1 MSDINNLLSKCCLE
15 VSDLVLNEM
24 WETILS
30 MYNDGS
36 DITGKLAEYA
46 KESNNREQH
55 IDTLINIYKR
65 EIVKLGNDIPKTA
78 LSDSQ
83 TNTVKS
89 EVKVLEDICDTDI
102 RGSSVHDA
110 SSTINVTLFK
120 DILEAVNEKCP
131 LIYDMVKTLVISIPV
146 SRNLL
151 KTNTHKMLCG
161 LHMLGVISNIRNSKT
176 RNCFPL
182 IFGLLCISFGA
193 GKQFIDML
201 QSMGLS
207 LSWKSM

>member
-1 MSDINNLLSKCCLE
+1 MSNLE

-65 EIVKLGNDIPKTA
+65 EIVKLGNDISKTA

-83 TNTVKS
+83 KNTVKS
-89 EVKVLEDICDTDI
+89 EMKVLEDICDT
-102 RGSSVHDA
+102 
-110 SSTINVTLFK
+110 
-120 DILEAVNEKCP
+120 
-131 LIYDMVKTLVISIPV
+131 
-146 SRNLL
+146 
-151 KTNTHKMLCG
+151 
-161 LHMLGVISNIRNSKT
+161 NI
-176 RNCFPL
+176 
-182 IFGLLCISFGA
+182 
-193 GKQFIDML
+193 
-201 QSMGLS
+201 
-207 LSWKSM
+207 

>member
-1 MSDINNLLSKCCLE
+1 MSNLE

-83 TNTVKS
+83 KNTVKS
-89 EVKVLEDICDTDI
+89 EMKVLEDICDTNI
-102 RGSSVHDA
+102 RGSSVHDV

-131 LIYDMVKTLVISIPV
+131 LIYDMVKTLVISNPV

-161 LHMLGVISNIRNSKT
+161 LHTLGVISNIRNSKT

-207 LSWKSM
+207 LNWKSM

>member
-1 MSDINNLLSKCCLE
+1 MSNLE

-83 TNTVKS
+83 KNTVKS
-89 EVKVLEDICDTDI
+89 EMKVLEDI
-102 RGSSVHDA
+102 
-110 SSTINVTLFK
+110 N
-120 DILEAVNEKCP
+120 KC
-131 LIYDMVKTLVISIPV
+131 
-146 SRNLL
+146 
-151 KTNTHKMLCG
+151 
-161 LHMLGVISNIRNSKT
+161 
-176 RNCFPL
+176 
-182 IFGLLCISFGA
+182 
-193 GKQFIDML
+193 
-201 QSMGLS
+201 
-207 LSWKSM
+207 

>member
-1 MSDINNLLSKCCLE
+1 MLSNLE

-83 TNTVKS
+83 KNTVKS
-89 EVKVLEDICDTDI
+89 EMKVLEDICDT
-102 RGSSVHDA
+102 
-110 SSTINVTLFK
+110 
-120 DILEAVNEKCP
+120 
-131 LIYDMVKTLVISIPV
+131 
-146 SRNLL
+146 
-151 KTNTHKMLCG
+151 
-161 LHMLGVISNIRNSKT
+161 NI
-176 RNCFPL
+176 
-182 IFGLLCISFGA
+182 
-193 GKQFIDML
+193 
-201 QSMGLS
+201 
-207 LSWKSM
+207 

>member
-1 MSDINNLLSKCCLE
+1 MLSNLE

-65 EIVKLGNDIPKTA
+65 EIVKLGNDISKTA

-83 TNTVKS
+83 KNTVKS
-89 EVKVLEDICDTDI
+89 EMKVLEDICDT
-102 RGSSVHDA
+102 
-110 SSTINVTLFK
+110 
-120 DILEAVNEKCP
+120 
-131 LIYDMVKTLVISIPV
+131 
-146 SRNLL
+146 
-151 KTNTHKMLCG
+151 
-161 LHMLGVISNIRNSKT
+161 NI
-176 RNCFPL
+176 
-182 IFGLLCISFGA
+182 
-193 GKQFIDML
+193 
-201 QSMGLS
+201 
-207 LSWKSM
+207 

>member
-1 MSDINNLLSKCCLE
+1 MSNLE

-24 WETILS
+24 CETILS

-65 EIVKLGNDIPKTA
+65 EIVKLGND
-78 LSDSQ
+78 SQ
-83 TNTVKS
+83 KNTVKS
-89 EVKVLEDICDTDI
+89 EMKVLEDICDTNI

-131 LIYDMVKTLVISIPV
+131 LIYDMVKTLVISNPV